1 MQFYFVIFCQILKVW
16 GLPTHIILDLGF
28 KLNIPVSLMPRLVE
42 SCQIQLV
49 ACCTK
54 RSLYRIRN
62 MAEQDKLQNN
72 LIYLVIFDLL
82 FFGYPT
88 LMLKDS
94 ESDINLLGIRKYCK
108 LILA

>member
-28 KLNIPVSLMPRLVE
+28 KLNIPVSLMLRLVE
-42 SCQIQLV
+42 SCQIQLG

-54 RSLYRIRN
+54 RSLYRIRY

-72 LIYLVIFDLL
+72 LIYLH
-82 FFGYPT
+82 
-88 LMLKDS
+88 
-94 ESDINLLGIRKYCK
+94 
-108 LILA
+108 